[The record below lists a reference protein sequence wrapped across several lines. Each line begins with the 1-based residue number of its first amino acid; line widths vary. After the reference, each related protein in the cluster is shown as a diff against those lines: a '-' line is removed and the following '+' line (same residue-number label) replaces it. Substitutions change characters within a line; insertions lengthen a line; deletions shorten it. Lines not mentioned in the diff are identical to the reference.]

1 MNVVLLI
8 QLLLLV
14 LLFLLSAFFSS
25 SEIAFFSLDPHQ
37 VDRIREK
44 HPLSATRI
52 ASLLARPTALL
63 STILIGNTLINTVVV
78 ILGDRLLTDVFPH
91 SGKWLSI
98 TVMTVGLVIVG
109 EYVPKRIAM
118 FWPEKMAHLYSPLMM
133 GAVRSL
139 KWLRIG
145 LERIT
150 NSLAHIFA
158 PRNVHI
164 TEAEF
169 QTIVDVSE
177 ESGALGKN
185 EHSMM
190 QAIIQIQNLYA
201 SDAMTPRVDIIGV
214 DLDDGLEGMVERVET
229 AKVRY
234 VVLYREKIDEIEGL
248 LDVRKFLLDPN
259 HSLEAATINPF
270 YVPEQCTLDKL
281 LAQFLSDNFRVAIVV
296 DEYGGIAG
304 LITRGDIIEEITGEL
319 HDEHKSPPVFEALT
333 EDAWLLDAN
342 LNLDE
347 VKRRTGL
354 VMESE
359 ASDRL
364 AGWFIE
370 QTGHLPSTGEMV
382 QGEGFKAMVRQ
393 MRKNRIVLILLELDQ
408 KESP

>member
-1 MNVVLLI
+1 
-8 QLLLLV
+8 
-14 LLFLLSAFFSS
+14 
-25 SEIAFFSLDPHQ
+25 
-37 VDRIREK
+37 
-44 HPLSATRI
+44 
-52 ASLLARPTALL
+52 
-63 STILIGNTLINTVVV
+63 
-78 ILGDRLLTDVFPH
+78 
-91 SGKWLSI
+91 
-98 TVMTVGLVIVG
+98 
-109 EYVPKRIAM
+109 
-118 FWPEKMAHLYSPLMM
+118 
-133 GAVRSL
+133 
-139 KWLRIG
+139 
-145 LERIT
+145 
-150 NSLAHIFA
+150 
-158 PRNVHI
+158 
-164 TEAEF
+164 
-169 QTIVDVSE
+169 
-177 ESGALGKN
+177 
-185 EHSMM
+185 
-190 QAIIQIQNLYA
+190 
-201 SDAMTPRVDIIGV
+201 
-214 DLDDGLEGMVERVET
+214 
-229 AKVRY
+229 
-234 VVLYREKIDEIEGL
+234 
-248 LDVRKFLLDPN
+248 
-259 HSLEAATINPF
+259 
-270 YVPEQCTLDKL
+270 L